1 MCPHTAICVRMNL
14 NMYPHNAV
22 CVLVLLYV
30 SAYYFLMCPP
40 IALCVSSYYQLVL
53 IVPHSCLVIL
63 HMPPHTTMCPHTT
76 HATTGA
82 SHTPHTTM
90 HVSSC
95 HSHYYICALIQL
107 TLLHMPPHTA
117 HTSPRCRLSQRCA
130 AASTRA
136 KRTPSSSSTRAAR
149 SVLHF
154 LALPLLGFRV

>member
-1 MCPHTAICVRMNL
+1 M
-14 NMYPHNAV
+14 
-22 CVLVLLYV
+22 
-30 SAYYFLMCPP
+30 
-40 IALCVSSYYQLVL
+40 LCVSSYY
-53 IVPHSCLVIL
+53 S
-63 HMPPHTTMCPHTT
+63 MCPHTT
-76 HATTGA
+76 INVSSYCSMCVVILPTRPHCTTQLPRHSPYA
-82 SHTPHTTM
+82 SSYYHVSSYYSCYYRCSHTPHTTM

-107 TLLHMPPHTA
+107 TLVHMPPHTA